1 MAVSNGRQALLK
13 CELKVPIGNN
23 VLELYPY
30 FRVWCADRHIYI
42 CTKIGTYL
50 YICTHMRYKYVQ
62 NTLSFYPSQFRV
74 GAMLVRECTCL
85 EGLHLSGKTAE
96 VLVFKRQERLAT
108 HSTHQ
113 PPRSSDVYL
122 AFATKLTVTW
132 RFEKW
137 VINYQ
142 GESSNIYQNSYNTSR
157 KSIRPPLGRVTP
169 SPQDIHLQ
177 PIKAGLGDDPIWF
190 QKIGMHPTWL
200 SIHYTPVN

>member
-1 MAVSNGRQALLK
+1 M
-13 CELKVPIGNN
+13 
-23 VLELYPY
+23 Y
-30 FRVWCADRHIYI
+30 FMLDMSFVRLFSSLVCRYASIYI
-42 CTKIGTYL
+42 YIFTYM
-50 YICTHMRYKYVQ
+50 YIFILMYKYVQ
-62 NTLSFYPSQFRV
+62 NTFSFYPSQFRV

-85 EGLHLSGKTAE
+85 EGLHQSGKNGGRAC
-96 VLVFKRQERLAT
+96 FKRQETLAT

-142 GESSNIYQNSYNTSR
+142 AESSNIYQILTTLHGKVYGHH
-157 KSIRPPLGRVTP
+157 LEE

-177 PIKAGLGDDPIWF
+177 PIQAGLSWI
-190 QKIGMHPTWL
+190 I
-200 SIHYTPVN
+200 